1 MSWTEIIKK
10 PLFQNTFILKGS
22 RIAKVADF
30 FKIPTKFIK
39 TVFKNSNKNKK
50 TRNYVLKCDLYL
62 YFFI

>member
-30 FKIPTKFIK
+30 FKIATKFIK
-39 TVFKNSNKNKK
+39 TVFKN
-50 TRNYVLKCDLYL
+50 
-62 YFFI
+62 